1 MAFAI
6 IAGIAAAMPA
16 VITAGAWAAWSWG
29 AFALGAG
36 LSMVSRALAPDLDMS
51 SMQGAT
57 LNVREPS
64 APRKIVYGKTRV
76 GGAIIFVDSTG
87 DDNKLLHLVI
97 AVAGHEIQ
105 SFEEVYFGDTLI
117 WSGGSYQGDWASY
130 AELNFHKGNQTAAD
144 SNLVSRSPKWGSDNK
159 LLDTAYIYAQLT
171 YDTEE
176 YSGGMPN
183 ISTVIKGKKCY
194 NPISNATVWT
204 DNPALC
210 LHDYMTDAKYG
221 LNEAQATINQSYLS
235 DAIQI
240 CNQTVALGDSTTEKR
255 FTLNG
260 VIDTSSSRKAIIN
273 GMLTAMGGKLV
284 YSGDE
289 YFISPAY
296 YQTPT
301 ITIDESVTV
310 GEIQVSTKQSRRQLY
325 NGVKGSFPSKEKNY
339 VVADYP
345 AQISSTF
352 ATADGDPIYLDMS
365 LPFTVT
371 NTTAQRLAKIAMLS
385 SRQQTTATIP
395 CNLAALKFKAGDVIM
410 ISNVKMG
417 WVQKSFEVLNYTL
430 APDSD
435 GKIIVNVNVIE
446 TSSAIYDW
454 TTSDQE
460 DFLDG
465 GEISL
470 YDGSVTQPPTN
481 LSAVAST
488 QINEDG
494 TAVEQIAV
502 TWTAS
507 ADVFVERY
515 EVEYSTDNS
524 NFIGSVTDIPSFAI
538 SPVIAGQTY
547 YIRVRAVNNLGVKS
561 VYVTTTRAA
570 SGDDT
575 APATPTALAITAGI
589 NTATLTWVNPQD
601 LDFSNVEIQRKKG
614 SQAYASI
621 ATVSGKRGAAASF
634 TNSGLDN
641 DTQYYYRV
649 RAFDYSG
656 NFSPLTSA
664 VNATTNIA
672 PSNVDGKST
681 FVAIVYRREASAP
694 STPTG
699 GSFDFGNNTLT
710 APTGWYTSIPSG
722 TNPVYASQFLF
733 SIQGDTGTV
742 SGGTWSAPV
751 VTAENGTDGTN
762 GLSTFR
768 FNVYQRAT
776 SAPSTPTG
784 GSYDFTNNSI
794 TAPSSW
800 YLVPP
805 SGSTPL
811 WVSTATAQI
820 SGATG
825 TDSTLAWSAPALMV
839 SNGIDGAT
847 GARTANLYLYYALS
861 STNPPSDPT
870 VTSFNFNT
878 GAISASAYWSKNP
891 PNVTGADKNF
901 WAISVFVKEASFG
914 GTQSYTLGTMFN
926 SFTFNG
932 LVTFTN
938 LNNELAD
945 PDSTEITTI
954 DGGLIKTGKVEANR
968 IEIDGVGLDTQI
980 IGGVQTLVIGGGGVT
995 NANIANNTI
1004 TASRIAANAINNSE
1018 LNTDAVQT
1026 YNLVDSIITPVKI
1039 ANLAVDTIKI
1049 ANQAVTLPASS
1060 EQGSNVRPTGTT
1072 KIDVLSLTWTST
1084 GAETEVLWA
1093 SDVNIYNGNTTV
1105 HMRLELN
1112 GTEVQLYGLSST
1124 ERIVNFKNVNPNV
1137 GSNTIKI
1144 TAQNNTSV
1152 SGDFR
1157 PIVFGSALRTLE
1169 LKK

>member
-64 APRKIVYGKTRV
+64 APRKIVYGETRV

-105 SFEEVYFGDTLI
+105 SFEKVYFGDTLI

-130 AELNFHKGNQTAAD
+130 AELNFHKGDQTAAD
-144 SNLVSRSPKWGSDNK
+144 SNLVARSSKWGIDNK

-171 YDTEE
+171 YDAEE

-240 CNQTVALGDSTTEKR
+240 CNQTVALDDSTTEKR

-339 VVADYP
+339 VVSDYP

-446 TSSAIYDW
+446 TDSAIYNW
-454 TTSDQE
+454 QTSDQE

-470 YDGSVTQPPTN
+470 YDGSVTEPPTN

-524 NFIGSVTDIPSFAI
+524 NFIGSVTDIPSFVI

-561 VYVTTTRAA
+561 IYVTQTRAA
-570 SGDDT
+570 NGDDT

-601 LDFSNVEIQRKKG
+601 LDFSNVVIQRKKG
-614 SQAYASI
+614 SEPFVSI
-621 ATVSGKRGAAASF
+621 ATVSGQRGAAASF
-634 TNSGLDN
+634 SNSGLDN
-641 DTQYYYRV
+641 DTQYYYRI
-649 RAFDYSG
+649 RAFDFSG
-656 NFSPLTSA
+656 NFSPLTSS
-664 VNATTNIA
+664 VNATTNIS

-681 FVAIVYRREASAP
+681 FVAIVYRRSASAP

-784 GSYDFTNNSI
+784 GSYNFTTNSI

-800 YLVPP
+800 YLEPP
-805 SGSTPL
+805 SGATPL

-825 TDSTLAWSAPALMV
+825 TDSSLTWSAPALMV

-847 GARTANLYLYYALS
+847 GARTANLYVYYALS
-861 STNPPSDPT
+861 S
-870 VTSFNFNT
+870 
-878 GAISASAYWSKNP
+878 ASAPSAPTAGTNGYNFSTGVISGLSTYWSRTP
-891 PNVTGADKNF
+891 PNVTGADRNF
-901 WAISVFVKEASFG
+901 WACSVYVKEASFG
-914 GTQSYTLGTMFN
+914 GDQTFTFGSVFN
-926 SFTFNG
+926 SFTFDG

-938 LNNELAD
+938 LNDELAD
-945 PDSTEITTI
+945 ASSTEITTI
-954 DGGLIKTGKVEANR
+954 NGGLIKTGKVEADR
-968 IEIDGVGLDTQI
+968 IEIDGTGIDTQV
-980 IGGVQTLVIGGGGVT
+980 IGGKQTLVIGGGGVT
-995 NANIANNTI
+995 SSKLASNA
-1004 TASRIAANAINNSE
+1004 
-1018 LNTDAVQT
+1018 V
-1026 YNLVDSIITPVKI
+1026 TPVKI

-1049 ANQAVTLPASS
+1049 ADQAVTIPASTTNAGQS
-1060 EQGSNVRPTGTT
+1060 WNGTTAERTVLTHTWTGTGAITELLWRYYAFETSPFQLVIKVKVNGTTVKQLNVTGGQDVIDAVNVTSNNGTNTVLITAKKTTGTT
-1072 KIDVLSLTWTST
+1072 SG
-1084 GAETEVLWA
+1084 GAAVAGLL
-1093 SDVNIYNGNTTV
+1093 
-1105 HMRLELN
+1105 MR
-1112 GTEVQLYGLSST
+1112 S
-1124 ERIVNFKNVNPNV
+1124 
-1137 GSNTIKI
+1137 
-1144 TAQNNTSV
+1144 
-1152 SGDFR
+1152 
-1157 PIVFGSALRTLE
+1157 LE

>member
-64 APRKIVYGKTRV
+64 APRKIVYGETRV
-76 GGAIIFVDSTG
+76 GGAIVFVDSTG
-87 DDNKLLHLVI
+87 SDNKLLHLVI

-105 SFEEVYFGDTLI
+105 SFEKVYFGDTLI
-117 WSGGSYQGDWASY
+117 WSGGSYEGDWASY
-130 AELNFHKGNQTAAD
+130 AELNFHKGDQTTAD
-144 SNLVSRSPKWGSDNK
+144 ANLVSRSSKWGSDNK
-159 LLDTAYIYAQLT
+159 LLDTAYIYVQLT
-171 YDTEE
+171 YDVEE

-183 ISTVIKGKKCY
+183 ISAVIKGKKCY
-194 NPISNATVWT
+194 NPISNSTGWT
-204 DNPALC
+204 SNAALC
-210 LHDYMTDAKYG
+210 LHDYLTDEKYG
-221 LNEAQATINQSYLS
+221 LNEAYANINLGYLS
-235 DAIQI
+235 DAIAI
-240 CNQTVALGDSTTEKR
+240 CDQTISVTGSPDEKR
-255 FTLNG
+255 YTLNG

-273 GMLTAMGGKLV
+273 GLLTAMGGKLV

-345 AQISSTF
+345 AQISSTY

-371 NTTAQRLAKIAMLS
+371 NTAAQRLAKIAMLS

-410 ISNVKMG
+410 ISNAKMG

-430 APDSD
+430 AADTD
-435 GKIIVNVNVIE
+435 GKIIVNVNAIE
-446 TSSAIYDW
+446 TDAAIYNW
-454 TTSDQE
+454 ATSDQE

-470 YDGSVTQPPTN
+470 YDGSLAEPPTN
-481 LSAVAST
+481 LSAVST
-488 QINEDG
+488 AVVNEDG
-494 TAVEQIAV
+494 TTVEGISLL
-502 TWTAS
+502 WTAS
-507 ADVFVERY
+507 ADVFVTSY

-524 NFIGSVTDIPSFAI
+524 NYSGSVTDSNRFII

-547 YIRVRAVNNLGVKS
+547 YIRVRSVNNLGVKS
-561 VYVTTTRAA
+561 TYAEVQVTAT
-570 SGDDT
+570 GDNT
-575 APATPTALAITAGI
+575 NPATPTALAITAGI

-614 SQAYASI
+614 TGTYSVI

-634 TNSGLDN
+634 SNSGLDN
-641 DTQYYYRV
+641 DALYTYKI
-649 RAFDYSG
+649 RAYDFSG
-656 NFSPLTSA
+656 NSSALSSPVST
-664 VNATTNIA
+664 TTNIA

-681 FVAIVYRREASAP
+681 FVAIVYRRSSNAP

-699 GSFDFGNNTLT
+699 GSFDFGNNDLT
-710 APTGWYTSIPSG
+710 APTGWYTAIPSG

-742 SGGTWSAPV
+742 NGGTWSAPV
-751 VTAENGTDGTN
+751 VTAENGTDGTDGTN

-768 FNVYQRAT
+768 FNVYRRAT

-784 GSYDFTNNSI
+784 GDYDFTNNSI
-794 TAPSSW
+794 TPPTSW
-800 YLVPP
+800 YLTPP
-805 SGSTPL
+805 SGSTSL

-820 SGATG
+820 SGPTG
-825 TDSTLAWSAPALMV
+825 TDTSLDWSAPALMV

-847 GARTANLYLYYALS
+847 GARTANLYLYYVLS
-861 STNPPSDPT
+861 STNPPSAPT
-870 VTSFNFNT
+870 VTSYNFST
-878 GAISASAYWSKNP
+878 GVISATTYWSRIP
-891 PNVTGADKNF
+891 PNVTGADKTF
-901 WAISVFVKEASFG
+901 WAVSVFVKEASFG
-914 GTQSYTLGTMFN
+914 GTQSYEIGSVFN

-938 LNNELAD
+938 LNNELSD
-945 PDSTEITTI
+945 PDSTNITTI

-968 IEIDGVGLDTQI
+968 IEIDGTGIDTQI
-980 IGGVQTLVIGGGGVT
+980 IGGKQTLIIGGGGVDST
-995 NANIANNTI
+995 QLASNA
-1004 TASRIAANAINNSE
+1004 
-1018 LNTDAVQT
+1018 V
-1026 YNLVDSIITPVKI
+1026 TPVKI

-1049 ANQAVTLPASS
+1049 ADQAVTIPASTTNS
-1060 EQGSNVRPTGTT
+1060 GQSWNGTTTERTVLTHTWTGTGAITELLWRYYAFETSPFQLLIKVKVNGTTVKQLNVTGGQDIIDAVNVTSNNGTNTVLITAKKTTGTT
-1072 KIDVLSLTWTST
+1072 SG
-1084 GAETEVLWA
+1084 GAAVANLL
-1093 SDVNIYNGNTTV
+1093 
-1105 HMRLELN
+1105 MR
-1112 GTEVQLYGLSST
+1112 S
-1124 ERIVNFKNVNPNV
+1124 
-1137 GSNTIKI
+1137 
-1144 TAQNNTSV
+1144 
-1152 SGDFR
+1152 
-1157 PIVFGSALRTLE
+1157 LE